1 MVGQDLFDEWPERYD
16 QWFTTPIGKLIKEI
30 ESKLIADLL
39 EPRQGETILDAG
51 CGTGVFTIDF
61 LTAGARVIGLDISVP
76 MLCFALKKAS
86 GYPLSLVRGDIQH
99 LPFKDNYFDKVA
111 SITALE
117 FVADA
122 KRVVDELFR
131 VVRPGGLVVVAT
143 LNSLSPWAIRRRLKT
158 ASGQRHILESAIYR
172 SADELLACS
181 LHKGIVRTAIHFEK
195 DDAPDRAVIIEEAGR
210 VQRLNTG
217 AFLAVRWGKPQ

>member
-1 MVGQDLFDEWPERYD
+1 MVGKDLFDEWPERYD
-16 QWFTTPIGKLIKEI
+16 QWFTAPIGKLVKEI

-39 EPRQGETILDAG
+39 EPRQGDTILDAG

-86 GYPLSLVRGDIQH
+86 GYPLSPVRGDIQH
-99 LPFKDNYFDKVA
+99 LPFKDNSFDKVA

-122 KRVVDELFR
+122 RRVVDELFR
-131 VVRPGGLVVVAT
+131 VVRPGGRVVVAT
-143 LNSLSPWAIRRRLKT
+143 LNSLSPWATRRQAKM
-158 ASGQRHILESAIYR
+158 ASGQRHILENAIFR
-172 SADELLACS
+172 SADELLVCS
-181 LHKGIVRTAIHFEK
+181 LHKGIARTAIHFEK

-217 AFLAVRWGKPQ
+217 AFVAVRWEKLR

>member
-1 MVGQDLFDEWPERYD
+1 
-16 QWFTTPIGKLIKEI
+16 
-30 ESKLIADLL
+30 
-39 EPRQGETILDAG
+39 
-51 CGTGVFTIDF
+51 
-61 LTAGARVIGLDISVP
+61 
-76 MLCFALKKAS
+76 MLCFTLRIAS

-122 KRVVDELFR
+122 KGVVDELFR
-131 VVRPGGLVVVAT
+131 VVRPGGLVLVAT

-181 LHKGIVRTAIHFEK
+181 LYKGIVRTAIHFKK
-195 DDAPDRAVIIEEAGR
+195 DDTPDRAEIIEETGR

-217 AFLAVRWGKPQ
+217 AFLAVRWEKPQ